1 MVHLFDADQN
11 KAKLIFV
18 VGPTASGKT
27 ALAIEIAKSIR
38 AEIISADSVQF
49 FEELKIGSARP
60 SLKELAE
67 IRHHFV
73 GHVSVAQ
80 DYTAGDFARDA
91 MALIQAHPKQSYVV
105 VGGSGFYIQAL
116 EKGMYP
122 TDRASE
128 EVQRRIELR
137 VDKLGLEAVYQ
148 ELVARDPD
156 TAQKISV
163 QDRYRIVRA
172 IEILESL
179 APDQTLSGIKNEF
192 ELQAKLRFSGRT
204 VKTIGLKIERARLE
218 PRVRLRTLAMLKAGF
233 IDEVRDLDQR
243 GFGLRPPVQ
252 SVGYKEILQFLR
264 GEISEAELVPLI
276 VRGTLRLAKKQRTWF
291 QRSGETV
298 WFDAETE
305 RAEAVSLTEE

>member
-1 MVHLFDADQN
+1 MTQVRPSSRLT
-11 KAKLIFV
+11 FV

-27 ALAIEIAKSIR
+27 ALAIDIAQKIN

-60 SLKELAE
+60 AIEELA
-67 IRHHFV
+67 RVKHHFV

-91 MALIQAHPKQSYVV
+91 MALIQKNPSQNYVV

-128 EVQRRIELR
+128 EAQDRIEAR
-137 VDKLGLEAVYQ
+137 VDEFGLEAVYG
-148 ELVARDPD
+148 ELQKRD
-156 TAQKISV
+156 AAAAAKIAV

-172 IEILESL
+172 LEILETLS
-179 APDQTLSGIKNEF
+179 PDQTLSGVKAIF
-192 ELQAKLRFSGRT
+192 ETQAKLRFPGRT
-204 VKTIGLKIERARLE
+204 VQTIGLRIERARLE
-218 PRVRLRTLAMLKAGF
+218 PRVKMRTIQMLKAGF
-233 IDEVRDLDQR
+233 VDEVENLVRR
-243 GFGLRPPVQ
+243 GYDARPALQ
-252 SVGYKEILQFLR
+252 SVGYKEVLQHLK
-264 GEISEAELVPLI
+264 GEIPESDLVPLI

-291 QRSGETV
+291 NRAPETT

-305 RAEAVSLTEE
+305 RGEAVRLTEA